1 MKLPA
6 FVRDRQVGL
15 FIVVGVA
22 ATVCNA
28 AVAIAAQRL
37 FVLAPLVASLVGY
50 AAAVGISYLGNS
62 LLTFRRPVMHGPQ
75 FAKFAVI
82 SLGGF
87 AINQA
92 IVFVCTNRFHWPL
105 TAAEIPV
112 VLIVP
117 PSTFLMSK
125 FWAFRE
131 GQPA

>member
-6 FVRDRQVGL
+6 LLADRQVGL

-22 ATVCNA
+22 ATLCNA

-37 FVLAPLVASLVGY
+37 LGVAPLTASLIGY
-50 AAAVGISYLGNS
+50 LSAVGISYLGNS

-75 FAKFAVI
+75 FAKFVVI
-82 SLGGF
+82 SLVGF
-87 AINQA
+87 AINQT
-92 IVFVCTNRFHWPL
+92 IVFLATSRLHWPL
-105 TAAEIPV
+105 VVAEIPV

-131 GQPA
+131 GAAA